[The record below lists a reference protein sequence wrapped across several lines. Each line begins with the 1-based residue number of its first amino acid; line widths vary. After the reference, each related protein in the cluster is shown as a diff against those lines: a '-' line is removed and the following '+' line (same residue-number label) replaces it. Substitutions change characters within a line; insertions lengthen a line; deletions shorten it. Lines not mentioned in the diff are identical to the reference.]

1 MNPSPRQRRPA
12 GEPGRPVPVAVSMGD
27 PKGIGPDIALMSWYE
42 RQRSGLPNFVFYG
55 DPDVLAGRART
66 LGLEVPLKT
75 LANLAQA
82 PEVFPEALPVWPI
95 PIPSSGTAGED
106 RAIVQA
112 IEAAVAA
119 VAGGEALAIVT
130 NPIVK
135 RTLDLVELPYPGHT
149 EFLAEL
155 ALRHGAA
162 SRPLPVMMLV
172 AEELKVVPA
181 TVHIPLAAV
190 PRALTRQGLADTL
203 RITAAALAS
212 DFGIARP
219 RIAVAG
225 LNPHAGEG
233 GRIGREEIEV
243 IKPTIDALVAEGLA
257 VTGPH
262 SADTLF
268 HVEARTA
275 YDAAVAMYHDQAL
288 VPIKTLAFDR
298 GVNVT
303 LGLPFVRTSPDH
315 GTAFAL
321 AGTGKARAGSFIAAL
336 QLADAIGR
344 RRAAAATSSR
354 P

>member
-1 MNPSPRQRRPA
+1 MSPSPRQRRPT
-12 GEPGRPVPVAVSMGD
+12 GEPGRPLAIAVSMGD
-27 PKGIGPDIALMSWYE
+27 PKGIGPDIALMSWRE
-42 RQRSGLPNFVFYG
+42 RQRHALPNFVIYG
-55 DPDVLAGRART
+55 DQDVLVERART
-66 LGLEVPLKT
+66 LGLAVPIKT
-75 LANLAQA
+75 LASLAEA
-82 PEVFPEALPVWPI
+82 ADVFSEALPVWSVR
-95 PIPSSGTAGED
+95 SSAPEDED
-106 RAIVQA
+106 RAIVAA

-119 VAGGEALAIVT
+119 VAAGEALAIVT

-135 RTLDLVELPYPGHT
+135 RTLDRAQLPYPGHT

-155 ALRHGAA
+155 AVRHGAA
-162 SRPLPVMMLV
+162 TRPLPVMMLV

-190 PRALTRQGLADTL
+190 PRALTPQRLADTL
-203 RITAAALAS
+203 RITAAALVG
-212 DFGIARP
+212 DFGIAGP

-225 LNPHAGEG
+225 LNPHAGED

-243 IKPTIDALVAEGLA
+243 IKPAIDAVAAEGIV

-268 HVEARTA
+268 HVEARSA

-288 VPIKTLAFDR
+288 IPIKTLAFDR

-321 AGTGKARAGSFIAAL
+321 AGTGRARPGSFIAAL

-344 RRAAAATSSR
+344 RRAKRSSSR
-354 P
+354 T

>member
-1 MNPSPRQRRPA
+1 
-12 GEPGRPVPVAVSMGD
+12 MGD
-27 PKGIGPDIALMSWYE
+27 PRGIGPDITLMSWHE
-42 RQRSGLPNFVFYG
+42 RQRDALPNFVVYG
-55 DPDVLAGRART
+55 DPDVLVERART
-66 LGLEVPLKT
+66 LGLEVPIKT
-75 LANLAQA
+75 LPRPA
-82 PEVFPEALPVWPI
+82 EVADVFSDALPVCPVQV
-95 PIPSSGTAGED
+95 SALGED
-106 RAIVQA
+106 RAIVAA

-119 VAGGEALAIVT
+119 VCAGEALAIVT

-135 RTLDLVELPYPGHT
+135 RTLDRVELPYPGHT

-155 ALRHGAA
+155 ALRHGTAT
-162 SRPLPVMMLV
+162 RPVPVMMLV

-190 PRALTRQGLADTL
+190 PHALTRQRLADTL
-203 RITAAALAS
+203 RITAAALTS

-243 IKPTIDALVAEGLA
+243 IKPAIDAVAAEGIM

-321 AGTGKARAGSFIAAL
+321 AGTGKARPGSFIAAL
-336 QLADAIGR
+336 RLADAIGR
-344 RRAAAATSSR
+344 RRAAAPISSR